1 VEISEPK
8 GTKEFRKLR
17 CWYTA
22 EVPFETI
29 LAQHLKD
36 PKVRRAYEELEPEF
50 EIVRQIID
58 LRIKR
63 KMTQAQLAKRVGTAQ
78 PNIARLENRRHPSKE
93 IDLLRRVAAA
103 LDAKLEVRL
112 VPRKAGATKA
122 SSRRTKRA

>member
-1 VEISEPK
+1 MS
-8 GTKEFRKLR
+8 TKKQYSPQVSFK
-17 CWYTA
+17 
-22 EVPFETI
+22 TI

-36 PKVRRAYEELEPEF
+36 RKVRQAYDELEPEF

-78 PNIARLENRRHPSKE
+78 PNIARLENRRAPSKE
-93 IDLLRRVAAA
+93 IDLLRRVATA

-112 VPRKAGATKA
+112 VPRKAGGTKA
-122 SSRRTKRA
+122 NSRRTRHA

>member
-1 VEISEPK
+1 MSAKKQYSP
-8 GTKEFRKLR
+8 
-17 CWYTA
+17 
-22 EVPFETI
+22 EVPFEKI
-29 LAQHLKD
+29 LAQHMKD
-36 PKVRRAYEELEPEF
+36 PEVKRAYEELEPEF

-93 IDLLRRVAAA
+93 IDLLRRVATA

-112 VPRKAGATKA
+112 VPRKVRGTKA
-122 SSRRTKRA
+122 NSQRTKRV